1 MSHWLRQ
8 PGGLL
13 SVILA
18 GLCALLLILILVQ
31 RMVSGGAGRDAAVA
45 VVPRDADLASSL
57 TAREFELPQLAR
69 YAEVTSRPL
78 FHEDRR
84 PEEDSGGADQ
94 GADPDLQ
101 QVANLEPPPVTLS
114 GVIITPEMRVA
125 MLTHNQRNEQLA
137 LKPGETLDGW
147 TLESVEERRVVF
159 ASGGA
164 SEPLLLEVY
173 TGSAGGGRRAREQE
187 QAAAGEEEQEQSA
200 ADLIRERIA
209 RERERRRELIER
221 ARERQQ
227 ESGQDQ

>member
-8 PGGLL
+8 PGGLV

-18 GLCALLLILILVQ
+18 GLCALFLLLILVQ

-45 VVPRDADLASSL
+45 VAPRDADLASSL
-57 TAREFELPQLAR
+57 TAREFELPGLER

-78 FHEDRR
+78 FHEDRQ
-84 PEEDSGGADQ
+84 PEENSGGAEQ
-94 GADPDLQ
+94 EADPDLQ
-101 QVANLEPPPVTLS
+101 QVATLEPPPVTLS
-114 GVIITPEMRVA
+114 GVIITPDMRVA
-125 MLTHNQRNEQLA
+125 MLTHNRRNEQLV

-147 TLESVEERRVVF
+147 TLESVEERQVVF

-173 TGSAGGGRRAREQE
+173 TGGSRGGRRGREQQ
-187 QAAAGEEEQEQSA
+187 QAAAGEEQEQSA

-227 ESGQDQ
+227 ESDQDQ